1 MKRAVGTAGLAAAL
15 ALGAAAAQ
23 AGIDPAEFVAPYL
36 AAVRSGDP
44 QRLEALLH
52 SRSRACI
59 TPRNRTLFD
68 FKWERKLARGAAEP
82 VAASASPFEARPA
95 AGTPQSDYP
104 VAPTHRL
111 QLEFGKAP
119 NSHTTILL
127 LAQENGQWRFVEP
140 CPETR

>member
-1 MKRAVGTAGLAAAL
+1 MNHAIGTAGLAATL

-23 AGIDPAEFVAPYL
+23 AGNDPAEFVAPYL
-36 AAVRSGDP
+36 AAIRSGDP

-52 SRSRACI
+52 SKSRACI
-59 TPRNRTLFD
+59 TPKNRSMVD
-68 FKWERKLARGAAEP
+68 FKWERKLTRGTAEP
-82 VAASASPFEARPA
+82 VAVSASPFEPRLA

-104 VAPTHRL
+104 VAPSHRL

-119 NSHTTILL
+119 NTFTTILL

-140 CPETR
+140 CPETH